1 MYVVISQVTSNRLIK
16 KKDFSDLKEGINTK
30 TTEALVITIP
40 MKL

>member
-1 MYVVISQVTSNRLIK
+1 MHVVISQVTSNRLIK
-16 KKDFSDLKEGINTK
+16 KKDFIDLKEGINVK